1 MGAVCPFPE
10 PFEPYEPLVFGEYSE
25 HDWSPSD
32 SQESLDEAMTRFGLT
47 ESGEQSF
54 YRDPGMGGCV
64 ESPDSGSYLDAPNA
78 WQMDSQAWHPRNGPL
93 YDLKIPSKA
102 SACGAWPHFDHE
114 TSCSGVGSWS
124 PHTPDSR
131 SEVGGTYT
139 QHHSPWDR
147 GSISIPFG
155 GLSQYHAHGSYH
167 PSTSTAVISPQE
179 LQHHHDDYLE
189 VSSPRTDLQGIG
201 VGQSYYPEDVAVY
214 SQHENPEHYCHKDEG
229 IGSSIQS
236 LKEESVAASIKDE
249 DDMEEDAVYDDDE
262 DWSPQVEKQ
271 GQVRRLSRRSTA
283 TKSPANG
290 TAKRSHRTKFA
301 TSQAPRPTRIAKK
314 AQKPPIIHHH
324 QSNRNGANMLPC
336 PHCSQRF
343 PSDST
348 LKKHILASHTRPF
361 ICTFHNYGCDST
373 VGSKNEWKRHINV
386 QHMHL
391 ETWRCDIGACAAPAC
406 APDDLQQNG
415 RRISSSHT
423 ASIAGP
429 LDNAASQH
437 HDFDRKDLFTQHM
450 KRMHSPAG
458 SASRADKLNF
468 EASIEEAQKRC
479 YLKLREPPVNTICP
493 FCPDHPAF
501 ESWDDRIEHVG
512 KHLEKND
519 VDRTKE
525 VEDLVLMKWL
535 KDAGYVQPKGSGWK
549 LIDTGKK
556 KKRTIKKEDDDEG
569 DEDAEGEYE

>member
-25 HDWSPSD
+25 HAWSPSD

-54 YRDPGMGGCV
+54 YRDPGMGSCV
-64 ESPDSGSYLDAPNA
+64 ESSDSGSYLDAPNA
-78 WQMDSQAWHPRNGPL
+78 WQMDSQDWHPRNSPL
-93 YDLKIPSKA
+93 YELKIPSKA
-102 SACGAWPHFDHE
+102 SACGGWPHFDHE
-114 TSCSGVGSWS
+114 TSCSGIGSWS
-124 PHTPDSR
+124 PLTTDSR

-139 QHHSPWDR
+139 QNHSPWDR
-147 GSISIPFG
+147 VSISSIPSG
-155 GLSQYHAHGSYH
+155 GLPQYYGHGSYH
-167 PSTSTAVISPQE
+167 QPTSTAVISPQE
-179 LQHHHDDYLE
+179 LQHHPDDYLE
-189 VSSPRTDLQGIG
+189 VSSPKPDLQGMG
-201 VGQSYYPEDVAVY
+201 VSQSYYPDDVAVY
-214 SQHENPEHYCHKDEG
+214 AQHENSEHYCHKDEG

-236 LKEESVAASIKDE
+236 LKEESAAASVRDE

-262 DWSPQVEKQ
+262 EWSPQVEKQ
-271 GQVRRLSRRSTA
+271 GHVRRLSRRSTA
-283 TKSPANG
+283 TKNPTNG
-290 TAKRSHRTKFA
+290 TAKRSHRTKFT

-314 AQKPPIIHHH
+314 AQKPPIIHH

-336 PHCSQRF
+336 THCSQRF

-406 APDDLQQNG
+406 ATDDLQQNG
-415 RRISSSHT
+415 RRISSSQT

-429 LDNAASQH
+429 LDNAASQY

-458 SASRADKLNF
+458 SASRADKINF
-468 EASIEEAQKRC
+468 DASIEDAQKRC

-519 VDRTKE
+519 VDRTQE
-525 VEDLVLMKWL
+525 VEDPVLMKWL
-535 KDAGYVQPKGSGWK
+535 QEAGYVLPKGSGWK

-556 KKRTIKKEDDDEG
+556 KKRTIKKEEDDEG
-569 DEDAEGEYE
+569 EEDAEGEYE